1 LQDILQVKIKDENDN
16 TNSEEILHEKFFAHM
31 KQWGFNKKIK
41 LIKPRKIR
49 NNYVYL
55 DCSKKTCDFT
65 LTFHLDKTTQVYS
78 LYQYFDEHNHKLDY
92 EFLDYTDLSE
102 EIKTVIKNLLKNGI
116 KDFRTLKFFFTW

>member
-1 LQDILQVKIKDENDN
+1 MSVFHFFCLCLNEFLLCLIFTIINFFCLRFNDFLL
-16 TNSEEILHEKFFAHM
+16 SFFTTF
-31 KQWGFNKKIK
+31 KLFQKIK

-92 EFLDYTDLSE
+92 EFLDYTDL
-102 EIKTVIKNLLKNGI
+102 KKLKQ
-116 KDFRTLKFFFTW
+116 FYKFIEKQDQRF